1 MAYFFIILKK
11 LSRIPIFCSKK
22 LFRNFSQRKFIEIS
36 IFSVLSNKTEK
47 RTIVIDFTPYKA
59 NEYKKVIGF
68 IVFSNNKLVIPN
80 KIKNKK

>member
-1 MAYFFIILKK
+1 M
-11 LSRIPIFCSKK
+11 
-22 LFRNFSQRKFIEIS
+22 
-36 IFSVLSNKTEK
+36 LSNKTEK